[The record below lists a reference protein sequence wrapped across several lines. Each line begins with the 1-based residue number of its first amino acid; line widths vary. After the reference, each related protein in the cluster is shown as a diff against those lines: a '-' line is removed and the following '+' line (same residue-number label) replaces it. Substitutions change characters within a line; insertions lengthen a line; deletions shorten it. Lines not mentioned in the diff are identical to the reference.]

1 MHMRYLYL
9 SSHTNQQHN
18 HHGDVMLFL
27 HGYGSN
33 CYDFLDIARKL
44 RPLFPDTAFMLL
56 DAPEAID
63 GNVSPSDDA
72 FQWFSLAD
80 YDVTNPDIAKKIKT
94 VQKGV
99 TQAVPPLQI
108 FIDTIVTKKYGY
120 QPNDIILFG
129 FSQGAMMVL
138 DTGLRGNYKG
148 VIACAGML
156 AFADDFAN
164 HYTTDTP
171 VLLCHGKLDDVVPV
185 QASEHAYMILQQQ
198 TANSTLCL
206 SDNAAHH
213 LDNDIFQAI
222 IGFMRTKI

>member
-1 MHMRYLYL
+1 MRYLYL
-9 SSHTNQQHN
+9 SPHTNNQQN

-33 CYDFLDIARKL
+33 CYDFLDIARNL
-44 RPLFPDTAFMLL
+44 RPLFPNTAFMLL
-56 DAPEAID
+56 DAPEAIE
-63 GNVSPSDDA
+63 GNQSPSDDS

-80 YDVTNPDIAKKIKT
+80 YDATSPDIVKKIAI
-94 VQKGV
+94 VQNGV
-99 TQAVPPLQI
+99 TKAVPPLQN
-108 FIDTIVTKKYGY
+108 FIDITVTQKYGY
-120 QPNDIILFG
+120 QPSDIILFG

-138 DTGLRGNYKG
+138 DAGLRKNYKG

-185 QASEHAYMILQQQ
+185 QASEYAYMVLQQQ
-198 TANSTLCL
+198 KVNITLCL
-206 SDNAAHH
+206 SDHAAHH
-213 LDNDIFQAI
+213 LDNDILQAI
-222 IGFMRTKI
+222 IGFMRNEI